1 MKPMSPRIYRFAIV
15 GVTLVV
21 VFVLWSAVLDP
32 LWATARSSVNALD
45 DARFEL
51 HRLTQLIDSETP
63 VTEHLIATEKAAL
76 EPLLFQSGSVSSDQ
90 SAFVAAV
97 ESIVRDTGAEL
108 LQLRAA
114 PAQASGQLT
123 ILSVELSVTANE
135 ADTLAMIRRLERH
148 QPTLLINRA
157 KLHALSNTAYP
168 MLKSDFRILGLRETG
183 DGPTNEQANAR

>member
-1 MKPMSPRIYRFAIV
+1 MKPVSPRIQRFATFGLGLAVLFI
-15 GVTLVV
+15 LWSV
-21 VFVLWSAVLDP
+21 VFDP
-32 LWATARSSVNALD
+32 LWVAARTSVDALD

-63 VTEHLIATEKAAL
+63 VTEQFITTEKEAL

-90 SAFVAAV
+90 SAFVATV

-123 ILSVELSVTANE
+123 ILGVELSVTANE
-135 ADTLAMIRRLERH
+135 ADTLAMIRRLEHH

-157 KLHALSNTAYP
+157 KLHALANTAYP
-168 MLKSDFRILGLRETG
+168 MLKSDFRILSLRETD